1 MYPRVQAYDA
11 RPVKFLSIE
20 CQPCWFSYHD
30 QLGLFVYVAQMFA
43 ASSGVYAPSLGR
55 HFDACHNLFL
65 KAPHSYWKFWIEP
78 SLNNWTRR
86 WAGKERYKKSQAVW
100 ILLSSCSRS
109 RPKHTLAPSYYLAKN
124 RLWPAG
130 PTCSSLLLF
139 AFFSAPRASRV
150 HCQHLRLTNTKHGGA
165 NGALSICLVILEFF
179 IHPRDDGAWALLR
192 PLRYYLFLGKTLVW
206 NCCDF
211 ATIVVY
217 VARHSLL
224 RRNSFI

>member
-1 MYPRVQAYDA
+1 MLVTIY
-11 RPVKFLSIE
+11 
-20 CQPCWFSYHD
+20 
-30 QLGLFVYVAQMFA
+30 
-43 ASSGVYAPSLGR
+43 SSRLHIHIGNFES
-55 HFDACHNLFL
+55 N
-65 KAPHSYWKFWIEP
+65 PHWT
-78 SLNNWTRR
+78 NWTRR

-150 HCQHLRLTNTKHGGA
+150 HCQHLRRTLFHHCFQALVKNSCFFFFLWLQWRTRSTVVRMVHWAYAWWYLNFLFILEVSLHLKCFFLVGSFI
-165 NGALSICLVILEFF
+165 ALS
-179 IHPRDDGAWALLR
+179 DDGAWALLR
-192 PLRYYLFLGKTLVW
+192 PLRCYLFLGKTLVW

-211 ATIVVY
+211 ATVVVY